1 MTGVVAL
8 DIDTASAKVATGM
21 PDDEDAD
28 YAIPVWAGVLPLQS
42 MLTKLE
48 SDDRVIDGIEP
59 SAVVRAMQGKV
70 I

>member
-42 MLTKLE
+42 MLTELE

-59 SAVVRAMQGKV
+59 SLVVRAMQGKV